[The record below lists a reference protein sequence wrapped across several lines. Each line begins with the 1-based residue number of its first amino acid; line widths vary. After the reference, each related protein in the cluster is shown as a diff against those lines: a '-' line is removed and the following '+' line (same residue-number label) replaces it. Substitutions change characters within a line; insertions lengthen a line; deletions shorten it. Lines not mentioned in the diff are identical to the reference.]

1 MHFYLLSGKTSPNI
15 SEDSESNA
23 SPLSVLLMRNNSSP
37 IGGTTFIKNHETSS
51 EVGDSINNTRRLTFT
66 NSNFKQRS
74 ASLDTASQYSSS
86 GGNTTNNTST
96 TLGISNNIANSA
108 NQCINIGQRLQQP
121 NPNTEVFGSSPHSE
135 DNDEATM
142 AVIMNLLEADA
153 GLGGPVDVSSFPWP
167 LP

>member
-1 MHFYLLSGKTSPNI
+1 MALVRN
-15 SEDSESNA
+15 NA
-23 SPLSVLLMRNNSSP
+23 SP
-37 IGGTTFIKNHETSS
+37 IGATSFVQNHETSS
-51 EVGDSINNTRRLTFT
+51 EVGDSINNGSSSRRLLTGT

-74 ASLDTASQYSSS
+74 ASMDSTTIQYSSS
-86 GGNTTNNTST
+86 RNTSNINNTST
-96 TLGISNNIANSA
+96 TTMGNSIANNIANNSA
-108 NQCINIGQRLQQP
+108 ASNQMQINIAQRLQQP